1 KGFPVTWFLSEDMRC
16 HVTLQDSISATSVL
30 SIIHSNVSMKQ
41 VHSLRHDLEEK
52 NALLSTVQKQLSKH
66 QPNGTN
72 GNMTNE
78 STTGRVIE
86 HLQAEIDSLKKELA
100 ESKTLIH
107 VAKVARERAE
117 RQVSEHLASHQTLR
131 LEIDSLKRM
140 FERKERQSKELEES
154 TKDIEKRNSDMKFE
168 RDNAYTRLRQSE
180 LKVSDLERK
189 LQEALAL
196 KEKSEIEYSLLS
208 KEMQS
213 FKTRY
218 ANDVEIVKKE
228 FKILR
233 KEMSSTS
240 RSLED
245 VVLMT
250 SVKVEEITS
259 ERTEEIGN
267 LESIADKLKENQ
279 EKHAQRLLK
288 EIEAMKKDVEH
299 SSQKTSEHSE
309 QVAKMK
315 GEIVGKLNW
324 LKRVQRT

>member
-1 KGFPVTWFLSEDMRC
+1 SGNIDALK
-16 HVTLQDSISATSVL
+16 Q
-30 SIIHSNVSMKQ
+30 Q

-52 NALLSTVQKQLSKH
+52 NALLSTVQKQLSKN

-72 GNMTNE
+72 GIMTNE

-154 TKDIEKRNSDMKFE
+154 TKDIEKRNSDMKYE
-168 RDNAYTRLRQSE
+168 RDNAHTRLRQSE
-180 LKVSDLERK
+180 LKVSNLERN

-228 FKILR
+228 FKVLR
-233 KEMSSTS
+233 QEMSSTS

-259 ERTEEIGN
+259 ERKEEIGN

-279 EKHAQRLLK
+279 EKHAQKLFY

-299 SSQKTSEHSE
+299 SSLKTSEHSE